1 MYRFSRCSVKGSIN
15 VPFSSVSFRE
25 NVIDNIGPHSS
36 VLKSKGDKIVVVIGD
51 EETDLEQ
58 VINTIQSQNSFYFQS
73 AFSFQNF

>member
-25 NVIDNIGPHSS
+25 NVIDNIGTHSS
-36 VLKSKGDKIVVVIGD
+36 LLKSKGDKIVVVIGD

-58 VINTIQSQNSFYFQS
+58 VITTKYSIPPILLLRVF
-73 AFSFQNF
+73 